1 MKTKIAFS
9 FLIGTFF
16 LVGCDENPKPA
27 TLDKIEVVINDIP
40 FQTEIY
46 YRIPYTM
53 KTWEWENEGLKLK
66 RIIVLD
72 DLSKSEL
79 MTIDEPDLPFIY
91 VDPLDPNPYVTYDKI
106 SNYYL
111 SIQLPIPLNHTIPAT
126 ISHRFIL
133 RDTVQHKDVTVEG
146 GLFSPRLD
154 EVPIVISSPVKG
166 DNWLFTNQSTND
178 YHFFCLFF
186 VNGIIGR
193 GERFAFDNVQLNE
206 EMEDILVGDPKVNES
221 YCNYKDTLYAVA
233 DGKILTIKDGRVENN
248 GDAQDAPLNSLD
260 EYGGNYI
267 VQEMSG
273 GHYAFYGHCV
283 PNSFM
288 VDEGD
293 DVKEGDPI
301 ALLGNS
307 GNSSAPHLH
316 FQIADGTDILFS
328 YGLPFVLKKY
338 TKVADFETGPVAPVV
353 VNNAMMEQNS
363 IICF

>member
-1 MKTKIAFS
+1 
-9 FLIGTFF
+9 
-16 LVGCDENPKPA
+16 
-27 TLDKIEVVINDIP
+27 
-40 FQTEIY
+40 
-46 YRIPYTM
+46 M

-193 GERFAFDNVQLNE
+193 GERFAFDNVQLND

-233 DGKILTIKDGRVENN
+233 DGKILTIKRRQGEEQRGCTGCSPQFARRVWRKLPCSRNEWR
-248 GDAQDAPLNSLD
+248 SLCILWSLRSQLV
-260 EYGGNYI
+260 YG
-267 VQEMSG
+267 
-273 GHYAFYGHCV
+273 
-283 PNSFM
+283 
-288 VDEGD
+288 
-293 DVKEGDPI
+293 
-301 ALLGNS
+301 
-307 GNSSAPHLH
+307 
-316 FQIADGTDILFS
+316 
-328 YGLPFVLKKY
+328 
-338 TKVADFETGPVAPVV
+338 
-353 VNNAMMEQNS
+353 
-363 IICF
+363 